1 MSKLGNVPHR
11 YARYAEIMFYE
22 DASGWQTFKYGKL
35 GELTENIRTFAPPF
49 ENQAYTFNMYFE
61 YDSWNRIQIITYPD
75 GEKVSYDYNRGG
87 MLESVI
93 GDKNGDTYKYIE
105 EIRYNPFEQK
115 ESVHYGNG
123 TVTDYSYDVLLR
135 LSHLRSVCADGT
147 MQDIDYDY
155 DSVSNINFIEN
166 HAGALPSGLGGT
178 YRSDYSYDNLYR
190 LISANGEWHGN
201 NDLYYETSMDY
212 EANGR
217 ISRKVLY
224 ADTWLNGNYT
234 TESYTNDYHY
244 NSSQPNTLA
253 YIDNSNYQDFAWDRK
268 GNMVFHHNDHS
279 GYDRRLCWDEQ
290 NRLQGVVD
298 YGRQLS
304 YYQYDAGGERTYKFT
319 GEYTAQN
326 QSGQWHYFYRLDKST
341 LYASPYIVSN
351 EKGYTK
357 HYYAESERIASRI
370 GGGGLQELDKGTVNE
385 PGLFDEHRERAN
397 ALLERTAACLE
408 ASVLPVWDVLS
419 YLYEWRE
426 IREEEKD
433 CYWYHPDHLGSSSW
447 ITYTDGSAVQHLH
460 YLPWGEDFVDQRS
473 TSWNAMY
480 TFSAKEKDT
489 ETGYSYFGSRYYNSD
504 LSIWL
509 SVDPLSDKYPS
520 MSPYVYCANNP
531 VKLVDPNGE
540 ELTDFY
546 DIVTG
551 EHIEHI
557 EDGIDEAIA
566 VHRSVYDAYVEEG
579 TLEENKD
586 KIGYSL
592 GKNSDFVDLA
602 GTIYVESDAWNY
614 SLEESAGIGSVLRN
628 RAIANN
634 SSLVA
639 EASSGNVFGW
649 GDRES
654 ILSLNANPEKVHI
667 AYRAAMLTIGGGCD
681 FSKGGY
687 YWQGRDFAEPGS
699 KANSRFYQNGFHFRS
714 LYHDIFG
721 MGEKISND
729 SWKYKYESTAAAGR
743 TVFMRLTKAW
753 KNAHNTE
760 KWYGGR

>member
-1 MSKLGNVPHR
+1 MPTTPTYSPVPHAPATAGTQSAPAWR
-11 YARYAEIMFYE
+11 YAQYAEPHPVQPLKGLPGTRAT
-22 DASGWQTFKYGKL
+22 D
-35 GELTENIRTFAPPF
+35 
-49 ENQAYTFNMYFE
+49 
-61 YDSWNRIQIITYPD
+61 
-75 GEKVSYDYNRGG
+75 VSYRALAPGG
-87 MLESVI
+87 AGFCYRICTGTSESRP
-93 GDKNGDTYKYIE
+93 TA
-105 EIRYNPFEQK
+105 
-115 ESVHYGNG
+115 HY
-123 TVTDYSYDVLLR
+123 SLL
-135 LSHLRSVCADGT
+135 T
-147 MQDIDYDY
+147 
-155 DSVSNINFIEN
+155 
-166 HAGALPSGLGGT
+166 
-178 YRSDYSYDNLYR
+178 
-190 LISANGEWHGN
+190 AN
-201 NDLYYETSMDY
+201 
-212 EANGR
+212 
-217 ISRKVLY
+217 
-224 ADTWLNGNYT
+224 
-234 TESYTNDYHY
+234 
-244 NSSQPNTLA
+244 
-253 YIDNSNYQDFAWDRK
+253 
-268 GNMVFHHNDHS
+268 
-279 GYDRRLCWDEQ
+279 
-290 NRLQGVVD
+290 
-298 YGRQLS
+298 
-304 YYQYDAGGERTYKFT
+304 
-319 GEYTAQN
+319 
-326 QSGQWHYFYRLDKST
+326 ST
-341 LYASPYIVSN
+341 
-351 EKGYTK
+351 
-357 HYYAESERIASRI
+357 
-370 GGGGLQELDKGTVNE
+370 
-385 PGLFDEHRERAN
+385 
-397 ALLERTAACLE
+397 
-408 ASVLPVWDVLS
+408 
-419 YLYEWRE
+419 
-426 IREEEKD
+426 
-433 CYWYHPDHLGSSSW
+433 
-447 ITYTDGSAVQHLH
+447 
-460 YLPWGEDFVDQRS
+460 
-473 TSWNAMY
+473 Y
-480 TFSAKEKDT
+480 TFSAKERDF
-489 ETGYSYFGSRYYNSD
+489 ETGLSYFGSRYYSSD

-509 SVDPLSDKYPS
+509 SVDPMSDKYPS
-520 MSPYVYCANNP
+520 LSPYVYCADNP

-628 RAIANN
+628 RAIADN